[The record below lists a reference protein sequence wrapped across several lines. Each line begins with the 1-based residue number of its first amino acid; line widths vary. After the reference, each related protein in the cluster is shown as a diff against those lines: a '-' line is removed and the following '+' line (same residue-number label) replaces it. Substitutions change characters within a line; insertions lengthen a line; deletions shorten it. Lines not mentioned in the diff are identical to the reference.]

1 MPRTSPDKRLD
12 DHSKRLAALEQAQVY
27 FSNEQRHI
35 KETLD
40 RIRDYLFGSTNPN
53 EESAKEQLR
62 VIQKTLKAILE
73 RQEKEELETH
83 TIRKDGFTRL
93 EILERQVGE
102 QSENKQQA
110 HEVKLVGIKMS
121 AELRGSIISG
131 LISGIFMVAVV
142 LLSR

>member
-12 DHSKRLAALEQAQVY
+12 DHSKRIAAIEQAQVY
-27 FSNEQRHI
+27 FANEQRHI

-62 VIQKTLKAILE
+62 GIRNAVNSILE
-73 RQEKEELETH
+73 RIEKEGEETKA
-83 TIRKDGFTRL
+83 IRDDGFSRL
-93 EILERQVGE
+93 EEVERRVEVVAQF
-102 QSENKQQA
+102 KQQA

-131 LISGIFMVAVV
+131 FISGIFMVAVV